1 MTTARQGLSSQSSLF
16 KNLSTSTKL
25 FILCG
30 TFIVAVAVAIYSLV
44 TEKQL
49 AIEFARKELVGVSYF
64 EKLRDVYAAILDKHP
79 EVGTVGQAPSID
91 DALKSLDAAEKR
103 AGSALH
109 TATLEQALAATLRKL
124 SSPEATGKDQSDLV
138 VEALSK
144 ARDLASRVGDD
155 SNLALDPDL
164 DSYYLQDTVVRQI
177 PRLLGQIGDTQALL
191 QSGASPSDAE
201 ARLLALDAITRSTI
215 EEIERN
221 LTSAYR
227 GNADGELRQKI
238 ESDVGQML
246 SSIAAYFRALEESGG
261 DPAALES
268 SDQLYRTAVT
278 NAVAAWAVTQSEL
291 KRLLNARTD
300 NLLRKL
306 RNSVLLTGTLAFLSI
321 LLALLTHQHI
331 VRPLGRLEGFARS
344 VRGTKDYHNRIDYKS
359 EDEIGRVAAAFNEM
373 LGELES
379 AHQRETAEQEKKGLQ
394 RIAELQASAHA
405 HLTRLLNASPAV
417 IYCRVASGEFEPTF
431 VSDSI
436 TRLFGCTP
444 KEYLKNPYLWR
455 DLVHPD
461 DVARINA
468 WVEQMFESDERSI
481 EYRIRRP
488 DGDYFWV
495 NDQQQIVRDAKGKP
509 IEIVGSW
516 TDVTQRKEAEE
527 AREAARSQLTL
538 LLSAA
543 PSVIY
548 SFKAHGDFAP
558 TFVSANISHMLGYS
572 ADQYLQTPDFWRSC
586 VHPDDLPEVEA
597 KQAELFRKCEHLA
610 EYRFRKKDGTY
621 CWVSDEQHLIR
632 DPNGNPLEVVG
643 SWSDIDA
650 RKAAEFA
657 FQAAQLELKKATEAA
672 LEASEAKSVFLA
684 NMSHEIRT
692 PMNAVI
698 GLSHL
703 ALKTDLTPRQRD
715 YVLKIKSSGQHL
727 LGIINDILDFSKI
740 EAGKLSIETIDFDL
754 DKVLENVGNLMSE
767 KASAKGLELIF
778 EVEPAVSTHFRGDP
792 LRLGQILINF
802 CNNAVKFTE
811 HGEVAVQVRVLEDN
825 PDSQF
830 VEFSVSDTG
839 IGMSETQIERLFQ
852 AFEQADA
859 STTRKYGG
867 TGLGLAISKQLTELM
882 GGKVSVKS
890 EPGKGSTFKFT
901 ARLGKGTATARPRLL
916 QSDLR
921 GRRVLIIDDN
931 PHARAVLANML
942 TNMSLVA
949 DEAASGEEALNM
961 VRQAAGAGE
970 RYEIAFID
978 WQMPGMNGI
987 ETGKRILGLAGIPIP
1002 PHLVMVTAYGREE
1015 VLKQAEESGFENVL
1029 IKPVTSSILFDTA
1042 VVALGADGERIETV
1056 QAGPSFDIDRM
1067 RGARILL
1074 VEDNEINQEVAI
1086 GQLEDA
1092 EAFVDLAE
1100 NGEVALHMIRDN
1112 DYDAVLMDMQMPV
1125 MDGVEATRVL
1135 RSNPRYQGLP
1145 IIAMTANAMASDR
1158 ILCLE
1163 AGMNDHIAKPIDPD
1177 QLFGVLLRWIKRG
1190 DGDGKAARGGSATHG
1205 SDGRAAGDAEL
1216 VIPGVDISAGLKRTG
1231 GNRKR
1236 YVTLLRKFADQQS
1249 GTVDAI
1255 ETALAMGDAG
1265 AAERAAHSLKGAAA
1279 TLGAGSLSEAAAL
1292 TEAAIKTNGDVA
1304 ESIRALSLT
1313 LDQVM
1318 ADLRTALPE
1327 ESAGNGAGRGS
1338 ADPASVK
1345 EPLARLKKLLEADD
1359 GEAADFIVDAK
1370 PQLAGVLTSTEIKTL
1385 ADRVGKF
1392 DFDAALKCLSGIA
1405 SRLSL
1410 NLEGK

>member
-1 MTTARQGLSSQSSLF
+1 MFR
-16 KNLSTSTKL
+16 NLSTSTKL
-25 FILCG
+25 FILCC
-30 TFIVAVAVAIYSLV
+30 TFIVAIAVAIYSLV
-44 TEKQL
+44 AEKQI
-49 AIEFARKELVGVSYF
+49 AIEFARKELAGVRYF
-64 EKLRDVYAAILDKHP
+64 ESLRGVYAAILTEP
-79 EVGTVGQAPSID
+79 LGVNAAGQAPSPEE
-91 DALKSLDAAEKR
+91 ALKSLEAAEKEA
-103 AGSALH
+103 AGTLQ
-109 TATLEQALAATLRKL
+109 TATLEQSLAATLRQLWSKEAPGEDR
-124 SSPEATGKDQSDLV
+124 SSLV
-138 VEALSK
+138 VDALAK
-144 ARDLASRVGDD
+144 ARDLASRIGDD

-164 DSYYLQDTVVRQI
+164 DSYYLQDTVVRQM
-177 PRLLGQIGDTQALL
+177 PRLLGQIGETQTSLGAP
-191 QSGASPSDAE
+191 SGASISSDNK
-201 ARLLALDAITRSTI
+201 ARVLALDAMTRATT

-227 GNADGELRQKI
+227 GNADGQLRQKI
-238 ESDVGQML
+238 EGDVTKML
-246 SSIAAYFRALEESGG
+246 SSIASYFRALDESASEPTGF
-261 DPAALES
+261 ES
-268 SDQLYRTAVT
+268 RDRLYQATVN
-278 NAVAAWAVTQSEL
+278 NAVAAWTVTQAEL
-291 KRLLNARTD
+291 KRLLNERID
-300 NLLRKL
+300 SLLGKL
-306 RNSVLLTGTLAFLSI
+306 HRSLLLTGALAVLSI
-321 LLALLTHQHI
+321 LLALLTHRHI
-331 VRPLGRLEGFARS
+331 VRPLARLEGLART
-344 VRGTKDYHNRIDYKS
+344 VRETKDYRNRIDYKS
-359 EDEIGRVAAAFNEM
+359 EDEIGRLAVAFNEM
-373 LGELES
+373 LGELEG
-379 AHQRETAEQEKKGLQ
+379 AHKREIAEQEKRGLQ
-394 RIAELQASAHA
+394 RIADVQASAHA

-417 IYCRVASGEFEPTF
+417 IYCRTASDNYQPTF
-431 VSDSI
+431 VSESI
-436 TRLFGCTP
+436 SKLFDVSP
-444 KEYLKNPYLWR
+444 KEYFENPDLWR
-455 DLVHPD
+455 DRVHPD
-461 DVARINA
+461 DIPRIDA
-468 WVEQMFESDERSI
+468 WIDRIYESDHKSI
-481 EYRIRRP
+481 EYRYRRK
-488 DGDYFWV
+488 DGTYCWV
-495 NDQQQIVRDAKGKP
+495 NDEQHLLRDAKGEP

-516 TDVTQRKEAEE
+516 TDITPRKEAEE
-527 AREAARSQLTL
+527 ARETARSRLTL
-538 LLSAA
+538 LLGAA

-548 SFKAHGDFAP
+548 SFAAYGDFAP
-558 TFVSANISHMLGYS
+558 TFVSANIAHMLGYS
-572 ADQYLQTPDFWRSC
+572 PDQYLEHADFWRSH

-597 KQAELFRKCEHLA
+597 KQVELFRKCEHLA

-632 DPNGNPLEVVG
+632 DPNGNPVEVVG

-650 RKAAEFA
+650 RKAAELA
-657 FQAAQLELKKATEAA
+657 FQAAQAELEKATRAA
-672 LEASEAKSVFLA
+672 LEASEAKSIFLA

-740 EAGKLSIETIDFDL
+740 EAGKLSIENIDFDL

-811 HGEVAVQVRVLEDN
+811 KGEVAVQVRVLEDS
-825 PDSQF
+825 PDCQF

-839 IGMSETQIERLFQ
+839 IGMTEAQIERLFQ

-890 EPGKGSTFKFT
+890 EPGKGSTFRFT
-901 ARLGKGTATARPRLL
+901 ARLGKGTATQRPRLL

-942 TNMSLVA
+942 TNMTLVA
-949 DEAASGEEALNM
+949 DEAASGEEAIGM
-961 VRQAAGAGE
+961 VRQAADAGE

-987 ETGKRILGLAGIPIP
+987 ETGKRILGLSELRSP

-1042 VVALGADGERIETV
+1042 VVALGADGERTETV

-1067 RGARILL
+1067 RGARVLL

-1100 NGEVALHMIRDN
+1100 NGEVALRMIRDN
-1112 DYDAVLMDMQMPV
+1112 DYDVVLMDMQMPV
-1125 MDGVEATRVL
+1125 MDGIEATRII
-1135 RSNPRYQGLP
+1135 RSNPRFENLP

-1177 QLFGVLLRWIKRG
+1177 QLFGVLLRWIRRA
-1190 DGDGKAARGGSATHG
+1190 DRDGKAASVASAHAP
-1205 SDGRAAGDAEL
+1205 DGQASAADLA
-1216 VIPGVDISAGLKRTG
+1216 ISGIDVRAGLKRTG
-1231 GNRKR
+1231 GNLRR
-1236 YVTLLRKFADQQS
+1236 YEILLRKFAEQQS
-1249 GTVDAI
+1249 VTIDAMKS
-1255 ETALAMGDAG
+1255 ALSAGDRAT
-1265 AAERAAHSLKGAAA
+1265 AERAAHSLKGAAG
-1279 TLGAGSLSEAAAL
+1279 TLGANALSEAAARAE
-1292 TEAAIKTNGDVA
+1292 TAIKSGRGEEEA
-1304 ESIRALSLT
+1304 IGSLSHALTAVL
-1313 LDQVM
+1313 
-1318 ADLRTALPE
+1318 ADLRAALPE
-1327 ESAGNGAGRGS
+1327 DTGGNGAGRSPG
-1338 ADPASVK
+1338 DRASVQ
-1345 EPLARLKKLLEADD
+1345 EPLARLKVLLEADD

-1370 PQLAGVLTSTEIKTL
+1370 PRLAGVLTPAEIKTL
-1385 ADRVGKF
+1385 ADRVGNF
-1392 DFDAALKCLSGIA
+1392 DFEAALKCLSSIA